1 MRGYTTREVAEVL
14 GVPVSRILSWTRSG
28 LLSPERGTR
37 GGYRY
42 SFQDI
47 VLLRAARELLEQRV
61 TLRRVRAALEALREQ
76 LPEGRPLSA
85 VRITAVGDRVVVHDA
100 GATWEPTSGQ
110 LTLDF
115 PVSEVAARAE
125 PVARRGLDRP
135 GVPTDPTPEDWYH
148 TGLDLEAV
156 SPEEAAEAYGRAIAL
171 DPRHAQAHLNLGRL
185 LHERGQPE
193 EALRHY
199 ADALGEDPGDARAQ
213 YNLGVAFEDLG
224 RPDEAARAYRLALT
238 LDDTL
243 AAAHFNLFR
252 LLEAAGGG
260 SEAIAHLAAYKR
272 LKEGTRG

>member
-14 GVPVSRILSWTRSG
+14 GVPVSRILGWTRAG
-28 LLSPERGTR
+28 LLSPERGPR

-47 VLLRAARELLEQRV
+47 VLLKAARELLEQRISP
-61 TLRRVRAALEALREQ
+61 RRVRASLEALREQ

-85 VRITAVGDRVVVHDA
+85 VRIAVVGDRVVVRDA
-100 GATWEPTSGQ
+100 DTAWEPASGQ

-115 PVSEVAARAE
+115 SVSEIAARAE

-135 GVPTDPTPEDWYH
+135 GAPTDPTPDDWYH

-171 DPRHAQAHLNLGRL
+171 DDRHARAHMNLGRL
-185 LHERGQPE
+185 LHEGGRPE

-199 ADALGEDPGDARAQ
+199 ADALRADPADARAQ
-213 YNLGVAFEDLG
+213 YNVGVAFEDLG
-224 RPDEAARAYRLALT
+224 RFDEAARAYRLALA
-238 LDDTL
+238 LDDSL

-252 LLEAAGGG
+252 LLEAAGQGH
-260 SEAIAHLAAYKR
+260 EAIAHLAAYKR
-272 LKEGTRG
+272 LQEGVRS